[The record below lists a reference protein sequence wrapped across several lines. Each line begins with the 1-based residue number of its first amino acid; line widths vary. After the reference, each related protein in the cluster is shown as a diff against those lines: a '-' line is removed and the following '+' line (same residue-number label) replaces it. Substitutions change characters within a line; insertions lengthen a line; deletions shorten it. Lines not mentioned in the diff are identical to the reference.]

1 MDNPEEIEKIEV
13 EEQVEAKNVDLQPE
27 NTENNE
33 KLKQMDA
40 LVASYI
46 AECYAEAEKKAKNT
60 EKIAENCGIM
70 RNNAENNGNL
80 RKITEICGKLR
91 SR

>member
-13 EEQVEAKNVDLQPE
+13 EEQIEQENVDLQPE

-46 AECYAEAEKKAKNT
+46 AECYVEAEKAKNT
-60 EKIAENCGIM
+60 EKTH
-70 RNNAENNGNL
+70 
-80 RKITEICGKLR
+80 K
-91 SR
+91 

>member
-13 EEQVEAKNVDLQPE
+13 KEQIEQENADLQPE

-46 AECYAEAEKKAKNT
+46 AECYVEAEKKAKNT

-70 RNNAENNGNL
+70 RKITVICGKL
-80 RKITEICGKLR
+80 RKITEICGKMR